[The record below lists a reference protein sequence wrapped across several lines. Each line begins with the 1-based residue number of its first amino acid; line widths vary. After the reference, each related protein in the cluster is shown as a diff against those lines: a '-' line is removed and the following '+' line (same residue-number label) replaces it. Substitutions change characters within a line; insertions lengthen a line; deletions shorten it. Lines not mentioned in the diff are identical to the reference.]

1 MLGVIVV
8 VDVAG
13 ENRALIQALRMEPLL
28 EELIIEDADYQVTRF
43 KKRLRIGNGIY
54 PFCFYT
60 QSVQV
65 LIGRPPRSRNRRGG
79 QSGVRKG

>member
-43 KKRLRIGNGIY
+43 KKRL
-54 PFCFYT
+54 
-60 QSVQV
+60 
-65 LIGRPPRSRNRRGG
+65 
-79 QSGVRKG
+79 